1 MHCGKS
7 RASVRCEKGDPMH
20 PISVCIIAKNEE
32 SRIEQCLASIKPC
45 GFEIVVVDTG
55 STDRTKEIAARYA
68 DKVLDFQWCDDFSAA
83 RNFSL
88 QEASNN
94 WIFMIDCDETVKEID
109 VEELNYFR
117 KHLSE
122 SVGSVSRENLVTQN
136 GILTLN
142 NTDYTERFFNK
153 KLYRYTGII
162 HEQLTPVRGHEIPA
176 LLLHTTLLHTG
187 YDMTP
192 EEQEAKYR
200 RNFTLLEKQAAVDP
214 DNPYLYYQL
223 GKTCEILADYGRA
236 CAYYDKGLTFDL
248 DPELAYVQAMVVSYG
263 NALLHTGQAET
274 ALGFEGIY
282 DEFSSVTDF
291 VYLMGNIYKDNAMYE
306 QALAQYQ
313 KAMQMPP
320 GRQNGS
326 NSFLPLYQCG
336 CIFEQLN
343 DTDSA
348 RALYG
353 QCGDFT
359 PAKERLAALSG
370 S

>member
-1 MHCGKS
+1 
-7 RASVRCEKGDPMH
+7 MH

-32 SRIEQCLASIKPC
+32 SRIEQCLASVKPC

-136 GILTLN
+136 GVLTLN

-153 KLYRYTGII
+153 RLYRYTGII

-192 EEQEAKYR
+192 AEQEAKYR

-223 GKTCEILADYGRA
+223 GKTCEILADYSRA
-236 CAYYDKGLTFDL
+236 CTYYDKGLAFDL

-263 NALLHTGQAET
+263 NALLHTGQAVT

-313 KAMQMPP
+313 KAVQMPP
-320 GRQNGS
+320 GRQNGA

-336 CIFEQLN
+336 RILEQLH
-343 DTDSA
+343 DMDSA
-348 RALYG
+348 RALYE
-353 QCGDFT
+353 QCGDFA
-359 PAKERLAALSG
+359 PAIERLAALCNNEI
-370 S
+370 